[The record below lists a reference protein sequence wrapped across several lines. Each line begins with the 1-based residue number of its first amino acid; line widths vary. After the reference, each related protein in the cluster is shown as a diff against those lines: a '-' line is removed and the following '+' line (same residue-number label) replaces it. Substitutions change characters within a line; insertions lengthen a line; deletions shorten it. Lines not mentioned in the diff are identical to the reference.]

1 VKALVYAS
9 FFALAAAC
17 ASSEE
22 RPGEA
27 SGGAT
32 AGEAKLEL
40 DRWDSRPGSREVEET
55 D

>member
-1 VKALVYAS
+1 VKTLVYAS

-17 ASSEE
+17 ASSGES
-22 RPGEA
+22 PGEA

-32 AGEAKLEL
+32 AGEAKLER

-55 D
+55 N